1 MTCSNAFNR
10 PEELSADLRQH
21 ILSTAASAG
30 YHGPR
35 PSGRMLRTGL
45 AGAIALFNPDPIPH
59 LFEDNN
65 ASAFMAGISEI
76 CEKHQ
81 YGLTVLPPVPDI
93 SRITAIQKRD
103 VAGFIN
109 GDRVQRCRASVTQQ
123 RLLGYV
129 DGLNAAGIDLATVP
143 IYEIRINDGAEASYW
158 TRKFLKKKRRRP
170 TAIFSRRA
178 RRAFGALPA
187 APLVGVK
194 VPRGLS
200 IIGFDD
206 IPQAAG
212 STPALTTVRQP

>member
-1 MTCSNAFNR
+1 MLTLTLKELEEFCSPVSQDPSVHPRLPIRDRVTLKSLAQQLGVSAMTVSNAFNR

-81 YGLTVLPPVPDI
+81 NGLTVFPPVQDI
-93 SRITAIQKRD
+93 SPKKAIDKGAVD
-103 VAGFIN
+103 GFFFYPIP
-109 GDRVQRCRASVTQQ
+109 GPSSVFKP
-123 RLLGYV
+123 LLG
-129 DGLNAAGIDLATVP
+129 
-143 IYEIRINDGAEASYW
+143 
-158 TRKFLKKKRRRP
+158 RKF
-170 TAIFSRRA
+170 
-178 RRAFGALPA
+178 
-187 APLVGVK
+187 
-194 VPRGLS
+194 
-200 IIGFDD
+200 
-206 IPQAAG
+206 
-212 STPALTTVRQP
+212 